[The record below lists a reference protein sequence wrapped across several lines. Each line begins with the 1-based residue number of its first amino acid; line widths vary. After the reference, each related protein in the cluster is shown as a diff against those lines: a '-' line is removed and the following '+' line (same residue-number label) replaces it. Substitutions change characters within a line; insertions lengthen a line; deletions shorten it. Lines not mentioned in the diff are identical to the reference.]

1 MFSIGVTTRLGQQP
15 RLLLANNYRSIL
27 AAERMKR
34 SLDRINSGALQLL
47 AGTTTDVPESIAAHR
62 RMFEDELVAEE
73 GNITEWGEATV
84 TRHLRSAWDD
94 YSAALGNYL
103 ALSHGADRHQGF
115 SHLEP
120 AFSRVDQLEDE
131 ILSINEYAME
141 RKVDQAEERA
151 RQFRR
156 LVAATVIVALALG
169 VLASFWL
176 TTRLLRPLATIT
188 AVVRRL
194 SGNDF
199 TARVEVTGQGEIN
212 VLAQELNSLAEGLDR
227 EHEGSPR
234 DRR

>member
-1 MFSIGVTTRLGQQP
+1 
-15 RLLLANNYRSIL
+15 
-27 AAERMKR
+27 
-34 SLDRINSGALQLL
+34 
-47 AGTTTDVPESIAAHR
+47 
-62 RMFEDELVAEE
+62 
-73 GNITEWGEATV
+73 
-84 TRHLRSAWDD
+84 
-94 YSAALGNYL
+94 
-103 ALSHGADRHQGF
+103 
-115 SHLEP
+115 
-120 AFSRVDQLEDE
+120 
-131 ILSINEYAME
+131 
-141 RKVDQAEERA
+141 
-151 RQFRR
+151 
-156 LVAATVIVALALG
+156 VAATVIVALALG